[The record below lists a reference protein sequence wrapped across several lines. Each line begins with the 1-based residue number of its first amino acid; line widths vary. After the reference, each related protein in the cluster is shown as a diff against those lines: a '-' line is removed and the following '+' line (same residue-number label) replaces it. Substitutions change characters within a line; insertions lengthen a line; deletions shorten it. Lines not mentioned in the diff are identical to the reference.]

1 MHSEKIIKMLPTKKI
16 TTLTLK
22 NLLLNITHNKGVN
35 SEISIT
41 DIEKIYLSPK
51 KTSLNN
57 WIYYIIILVIIG
69 TLAVISNNLL
79 EVAFLDMILLFI
91 VFKILSDDKKHI
103 LVIEFRKR
111 NSYFMPISTK
121 DKTEITD
128 TIKLIWEIKEINSI
142 NKVSQYI

>member
-22 NLLLNITHNKGVN
+22 NSSLNITHNKGIN
-35 SEISIT
+35 SEISIA